1 MTTQIEKPEFEG
13 SYEVSEAARILQTDI
28 CIPDLNYRVR
38 SSNLIRWIRY
48 GLAHPKLVST
58 PGRQM
63 VISFEDLISMRVI
76 AFLRAMRYSF
86 AKIRK
91 AEADLRRVTE
101 HPRPFAT
108 QQIWAEEQ
116 VAADIWA
123 EVGTLLMVAGKHG
136 QLAFS
141 ELVQENLINVHGL
154 TFNEKRIADSWQAQD
169 GIMLQPRVQFGRPC
183 VAGTRIPTSDIA
195 GMVKAGDS
203 KDALARSYG
212 ITLEEVEKA
221 ISWEEDIAAA

>member
-108 QQIWAEEQ
+108 QQIWAEGQ
-116 VAADIWA
+116 GAKDIWA
-123 EVGTLLMVAGKHG
+123 EVGALLMVAGKHG
-136 QLAFS
+136 QLAFA
-141 ELVQENLINVHGL
+141 ELVHENLINVHGL
-154 TFNEKRIADSWQAQD
+154 TFSEKRVADSWQAKA
-169 GIMLQPRVQFGRPC
+169 GIMLQPRIQFGRPC
-183 VAGTRIPTSDIA
+183 IEGTRIPTSDIA
-195 GMVKAGDS
+195 GMVRAGDR
-203 KDALARSYG
+203 KDALALAYG
-212 ITLEEVEKA
+212 ITVEEIERA
-221 ISWEEDIAAA
+221 ISWEEELAAA

>member
-108 QQIWAEEQ
+108 QQIWAEELG
-116 VAADIWA
+116 AKDIWA
-123 EVGTLLMVAGKHG
+123 EVGALLMVAGKHG
-136 QLAFS
+136 QLAFA
-141 ELVQENLINVHGL
+141 ELVRENLINVHGL
-154 TFNEKRIADSWQAQD
+154 TFSEKRVADSWQAKA
-169 GIMLQPRVQFGRPC
+169 GIMLQPRIQFGRPC
-183 VAGTRIPTSDIA
+183 IEGTRIPTSDIA
-195 GMVKAGDS
+195 GMVRAGDR
-203 KDALARSYG
+203 KDALALAYG
-212 ITLEEVEKA
+212 ITVEEIERA
-221 ISWEEDIAAA
+221 ISWEEELAAA